1 MKIQPVAAELLHED
15 RQIDRQ
21 TDRRTDRQADRR
33 QTDRR
38 TERQT
43 DRRTERQTDFTKLVV
58 SFRNFSKAPEQLQ
71 LHGNDDMTL

>member
-15 RQIDRQ
+15 RQID
-21 TDRRTDRQADRR
+21 
-33 QTDRR
+33 
-38 TERQT
+38 RQT